1 MLVGQRGVHA
11 RLQSCVDC
19 APAVCRHQPL
29 LFGVFEFRFD
39 PCLLEASRL
48 RRGTHLAV
56 SLSALSWVE
65 VASLDLPVAQV
76 EGATLADF
84 NCVGVLRSS
93 WLRLRLICDIAL
105 AAEFLQLLIWALVLA
120 NIRVAGL

>member
-1 MLVGQRGVHA
+1 MLVGQRRVHA

-29 LFGVFEFRFD
+29 LLSVFEFRFD

-56 SLSALSWVE
+56 SLSTLSWVE
-65 VASLDLPVAQV
+65 VSSLDLPVAQV
-76 EGATLADF
+76 EGPTFADF
-84 NCVGVLRSS
+84 NGVGVWSE
-93 WLRLRLICDIAL
+93 ID
-105 AAEFLQLLIWALVLA
+105 
-120 NIRVAGL
+120 NINFTTNPKWYRRGDLKV